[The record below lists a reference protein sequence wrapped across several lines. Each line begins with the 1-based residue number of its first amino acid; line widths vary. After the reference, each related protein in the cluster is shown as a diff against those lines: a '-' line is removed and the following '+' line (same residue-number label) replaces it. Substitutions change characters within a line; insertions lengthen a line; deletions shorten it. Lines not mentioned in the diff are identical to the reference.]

1 MERGRKPNQAPAEKQ
16 RPIRS
21 TLKEVGAFGIALA
34 KVYALP
40 FATVALG
47 FAAWKLSGVL
57 PQTTTIDTG
66 VRYSYPEMNQY
77 NPDLHQGTGQ
87 AMFPIFFDW
96 GGKVV
101 MLAGAARALGKTW
114 RMFA

>member
-1 MERGRKPNQAPAEKQ
+1 MERGKRAARPSVEKQ
-16 RPIRS
+16 RPIRN

-40 FATVALG
+40 IATVALG
-47 FAAWKLSGVL
+47 VAAWKLSGVL

-87 AMFPIFFDW
+87 AMLPIILD
-96 GGKVV
+96 G
-101 MLAGAARALGKTW
+101 AGTAGMFIGSAWALVKTW